1 MKINQK
7 MSFVALAGLVLAGCA
22 DTDID
27 YIMVDKPQSIAE
39 LEYLDAY
46 GPLKDYINRSE
57 HPVFRLGTG
66 VAAQDYVDGK
76 LANRVTNANF
86 DMMTAGNAM
95 KYGSIVS
102 DNGVMDFSL
111 VSKFVDAADASGIEI
126 YGHTLCWHEQQNVK
140 WLNKLIADK
149 EMEIDPNQKEEII
162 DAQRDYKGDSKFP
175 FYVMGYEPQI
185 IDGILTVPE
194 YPGEWYQFFVM
205 DGLQFEEGR
214 EYRVTARLRGSV
226 DGDLNVQLGDWGN
239 LNEKKMAIPTEW
251 DEVTIDMAPSKVTGG
266 FCVFQPGTYPGKLE
280 IEWVRVSHLATPVME
295 IAVPLI
301 ANGDAAN
308 GESANLIAREPG
320 KEDSPAKV
328 VDDPGGTGKVY
339 AASYNASPT
348 NAWDSQFFIK
358 SDTPLQ
364 EGTKV
369 HVKFRFKATDERNID
384 TQAHGNPGE
393 YHYWSMIGTL
403 NATTEWQDYEW
414 TGTISADHAGSTGC
428 SAIAFNI
435 SSAPSAGTFYIDD
448 VAFEKMESS
457 NTIPLSPEE
466 KNAILT
472 NEMDRWVKGM
482 MEATAGKVKAWDV
495 VNEAISGG
503 PWGQR
508 YDLQH
513 AATCQDPSNKFFWQ
527 DYLGDNF
534 ARVPVRFARQYFAE
548 NGGNPEELKL
558 FINDYN
564 LESDWDDNQKLK
576 SLISWIEQWESDGE
590 TRIDGIGS
598 QMHINYY
605 LNPATQKSKEE
616 HIEKMLQ
623 LMAATGKLV
632 RITELDMGLVD
643 ADGNSIKTENVTFE
657 QHKLMAEHYKW
668 IIGKYF
674 EIVPKDQQFGI
685 CQWAQTDS
693 PEGSGWRAGEPIGLW
708 NLNYQRKPQYGGFA
722 DGLKGN
728 NAAPAQTPAQ

>member
-149 EMEIDPNQKEEII
+149 EIEIDPNQKEEII

-239 LNEKKMAIPTEW
+239 LNERKWP
-251 DEVTIDMAPSKVTGG
+251 
-266 FCVFQPGTYPGKLE
+266 FLQ
-280 IEWVRVSHLATPVME
+280 
-295 IAVPLI
+295 
-301 ANGDAAN
+301 NGMR
-308 GESANLIAREPG
+308 LR
-320 KEDSPAKV
+320 
-328 VDDPGGTGKVY
+328 
-339 AASYNASPT
+339 
-348 NAWDSQFFIK
+348 
-358 SDTPLQ
+358 
-364 EGTKV
+364 
-369 HVKFRFKATDERNID
+369 
-384 TQAHGNPGE
+384 
-393 YHYWSMIGTL
+393 
-403 NATTEWQDYEW
+403 
-414 TGTISADHAGSTGC
+414 
-428 SAIAFNI
+428 
-435 SSAPSAGTFYIDD
+435 
-448 VAFEKMESS
+448 
-457 NTIPLSPEE
+457 
-466 KNAILT
+466 
-472 NEMDRWVKGM
+472 
-482 MEATAGKVKAWDV
+482 
-495 VNEAISGG
+495 
-503 PWGQR
+503 
-508 YDLQH
+508 
-513 AATCQDPSNKFFWQ
+513 
-527 DYLGDNF
+527 
-534 ARVPVRFARQYFAE
+534 
-548 NGGNPEELKL
+548 
-558 FINDYN
+558 
-564 LESDWDDNQKLK
+564 
-576 SLISWIEQWESDGE
+576 
-590 TRIDGIGS
+590 
-598 QMHINYY
+598 
-605 LNPATQKSKEE
+605 
-616 HIEKMLQ
+616 
-623 LMAATGKLV
+623 
-632 RITELDMGLVD
+632 
-643 ADGNSIKTENVTFE
+643 
-657 QHKLMAEHYKW
+657 
-668 IIGKYF
+668 
-674 EIVPKDQQFGI
+674 
-685 CQWAQTDS
+685 
-693 PEGSGWRAGEPIGLW
+693 
-708 NLNYQRKPQYGGFA
+708 
-722 DGLKGN
+722 
-728 NAAPAQTPAQ
+728 